1 LNGEDETEDEAHSA
15 LKIAKAWVVALPWTP
30 MSPADYLAT
39 LADPT
44 RLRILSCLSAAP
56 MYVSDLVAVLCLPQP
71 TVSRHLRVLRT
82 LGLAASQRQA
92 TRTAY
97 RLTLPAG
104 AQGRMVRGVLH
115 ALRADP
121 AFRADAAAARGLG
134 ETRVA
139 VPQSVHVP

>member
-1 LNGEDETEDEAHSA
+1 
-15 LKIAKAWVVALPWTP
+15 

-56 MYVSDLVAVLCLPQP
+56 LYVSDLVAVLCLPQP

-82 LGLAASQRQA
+82 LGLAASQRHA
-92 TRTAY
+92 TRVAY

-121 AFRADAAAARGLG
+121 AFRVDAAAARVLV

-139 VPQSVHVP
+139 VPRSVHVS

>member
-1 LNGEDETEDEAHSA
+1 
-15 LKIAKAWVVALPWTP
+15 

-44 RLRILSCLSAAP
+44 RLRILSCLAAAP
-56 MYVSDLVAVLCLPQP
+56 LYVSDLVAVLSLPQP

-82 LGLAASQRQA
+82 LGLAKSQREA
-92 TRTAY
+92 TRMAY

-104 AQGRMVRGVLH
+104 AQGRMVRGVLN

-121 AFRADAAAARGLG
+121 AFRADAAAGRALAG
-134 ETRVA
+134 TRST
-139 VPQSVHVP
+139 VPQPVHVT

>member
-1 LNGEDETEDEAHSA
+1 
-15 LKIAKAWVVALPWTP
+15 

-44 RLRILSCLSAAP
+44 RLRILSCVSAAP

-82 LGLAASQRQA
+82 LGLAASQRHA
-92 TRTAY
+92 TRVAY

-121 AFRADAAAARGLG
+121 AFRADAAAARVLV

-139 VPQSVHVP
+139 APQSVHVP